1 MIHYDYYSDVPE
13 ETLAAF
19 VHEQEL
25 GRLLTV
31 DGDGFPH
38 LGLYPFAYD
47 GSAFEIHLHRA
58 DDQLA
63 HLEARP
69 RCAFALDEV
78 LAAVPSYWIDP
89 ENAVAATAYHRTVL
103 FECEVAMVSRDAAVL
118 SAQQTRLLAR
128 YQPEGGFRA
137 VSAGEPIY
145 RGALGVITAVRLAI
159 TGRKVKWKL
168 GQNRKADVRARVA
181 AELRRRG
188 RPRDARA
195 ADALEWTIENESTR

>member
-1 MIHYDYYSDVPE
+1 VIHYDYYAEVPDPA
-13 ETLAAF
+13 LHAF
-19 VHEQEL
+19 VREQEM

-47 GSAFEIHLHRA
+47 GEAFEIHLHRA

-63 HLEARP
+63 HLAARP
-69 RCAFALDEV
+69 RCAFELDEV

-103 FECEVAMVSRDAAVL
+103 FECEVAMISRDPAVL
-118 SAQQTRLLAR
+118 SAQQTRLLAH
-128 YQPEGGFRA
+128 YQPEGRFRA
-137 VSAGEPIY
+137 VTADEPIY
-145 RGALGVITAVRLAI
+145 RGALGVISAVKLRVA
-159 TGRKVKWKL
+159 GRKIKWKL
-168 GQNRKADVRARVA
+168 GQNRRPEVRAQVA
-181 AELRRRG
+181 AELRKRG

-195 ADALEWTIENESTR
+195 ADALEWTIANESAR

>member
-1 MIHYDYYSDVPE
+1 MIHYDYYADIPE
-13 ETLAAF
+13 ESIDTF
-19 VHEQEL
+19 VREQEL

-31 DGDGFPH
+31 DGDGLPH
-38 LGLYPFAYD
+38 LGLYPFAVD
-47 GSAFEIHLHRA
+47 GDALEIHLHRA

-69 RCAFALDEV
+69 RCAFELDEV

-103 FECEVAMVSRDAAVL
+103 FECEVAMISRDAAVL

-128 YQPEGGFRA
+128 YQPEGGFRTVTA
-137 VSAGEPIY
+137 DEPIY
-145 RGALGVITAVRLAI
+145 RGAFGVIAAVRLAV

-168 GQNRKADVRARVA
+168 GQNRKPEARARVA
-181 AELRRRG
+181 AELRKRG

-195 ADALEWTIENESTR
+195 AEALEWTIARERAR